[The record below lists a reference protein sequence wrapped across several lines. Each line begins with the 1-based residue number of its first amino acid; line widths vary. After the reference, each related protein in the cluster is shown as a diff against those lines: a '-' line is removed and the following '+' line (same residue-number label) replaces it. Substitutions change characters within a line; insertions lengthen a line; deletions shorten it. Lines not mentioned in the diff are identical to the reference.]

1 MDSAFARCDDI
12 QFNIPKSMTVLNGL
26 SFLNITSFN
35 IPPHITAIGKNAF
48 FSCPNLTSIV
58 IAYGVKSIGDG
69 AFALCKSLQSI
80 TIPDTVTEIGEG
92 AFIGCSSL
100 TTLTIPNSVKKIAY
114 NSFDGLQEVRINQKR
129 GVIEGGFNDA
139 YYESTDTKIIYLG

>member
-26 SFLNITSFN
+26 SFLSITSFN
-35 IPPHITAIGKNAF
+35 IPPHITTAIGKNAF

-58 IAYGVKSIGDG
+58 IPYEVKSIGDG

-80 TIPDTVTEIGEG
+80 TLPDTVTEIGEG
-92 AFIGCSSL
+92 AFIGCSL
-100 TTLTIPNSVKKIAY
+100 LNYAHHTEQRQKNSIY
-114 NSFDGLQEVRINQKR
+114 FVRR
-129 GVIEGGFNDA
+129 FA
-139 YYESTDTKIIYLG
+139 